1 MVKSDHGAPLMKFKS
16 LLQSQMSASSLA
28 IEASAG
34 TVKIS
39 CTHDS
44 SHDVDMACV
53 LIDVDG
59 TVKSNDDVIFYGN
72 TGDKLRGVSL
82 LGDTLEADGWDAD
95 AEFEISVS
103 NIDRRISKIL
113 FAISPYSSGIYLS
126 DLRSASFFI
135 RKDDQVI
142 YEVKFDLTMVVE
154 GDFILAGVYDLE
166 EMSFNTPGVVLNGD
180 FQSLLDSLSVK
191 NNFSSSLPSSLF
203 PNLLIPVSEHHHLS
217 PYERMLHC
225 VWGVENT
232 MERHLDSLPD
242 IYHSELMASLCQV
255 WRNFPFTQV
264 REQIVGTLIKS
275 GVDWHASLD
284 GQLERQD
291 ATLNEKIDDLIE
303 HISKN
308 ESGGRGWGKSV
319 VLALGEKTIEGYVK
333 QAKPEHND
341 VLFNLLKQR
350 WMLDYTTEA
359 KAEDVLVQDL
369 GL

>member
-1 MVKSDHGAPLMKFKS
+1 ML
-16 LLQSQMSASSLA
+16 
-28 IEASAG
+28 
-34 TVKIS
+34 
-39 CTHDS
+39 
-44 SHDVDMACV
+44 
-53 LIDVDG
+53 
-59 TVKSNDDVIFYGN
+59 
-72 TGDKLRGVSL
+72 
-82 LGDTLEADGWDAD
+82 
-95 AEFEISVS
+95 
-103 NIDRRISKIL
+103 
-113 FAISPYSSGIYLS
+113 
-126 DLRSASFFI
+126 
-135 RKDDQVI
+135 
-142 YEVKFDLTMVVE
+142 
-154 GDFILAGVYDLE
+154 
-166 EMSFNTPGVVLNGD
+166 
-180 FQSLLDSLSVK
+180 
-191 NNFSSSLPSSLF
+191 SLF